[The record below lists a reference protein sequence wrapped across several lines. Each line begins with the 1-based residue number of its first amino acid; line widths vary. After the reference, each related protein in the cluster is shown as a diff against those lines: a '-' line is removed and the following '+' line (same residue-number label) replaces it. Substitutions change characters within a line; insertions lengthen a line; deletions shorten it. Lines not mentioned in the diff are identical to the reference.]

1 MVLKGGVL
9 MLGLGISLWSCISRG
24 WGRFRGIGLRLKEML
39 ECLLWVEYVGNVGGE
54 VFFGI
59 F

>member
-1 MVLKGGVL
+1 

-24 WGRFRGIGLRLKEML
+24 RGRFREIGLRLKEML

>member
-24 WGRFRGIGLRLKEML
+24 WGRFGGIGLRLKEML